1 MEVVRIVAFQLEKMS
16 KPLKIS
22 EQAAVQMPMKT
33 VASLIMMVAI
43 GTWAYFGLHE
53 TLNNH
58 ATKIELMQK
67 DLEQNSEF
75 RIKYPRGELGQSS
88 GEAEL
93 FMLVEHM
100 AGLIESMDEE
110 LKGMRNNKI
119 NIDFLKEQVAKLQ
132 VDVEK
137 LIRNGNGA
145 H

>member
-1 MEVVRIVAFQLEKMS
+1 M
-16 KPLKIS
+16 KIS
-22 EQAAVQMPMKT
+22 DNTTISMPMRN
-33 VASLIMMVAI
+33 LISIVIAVAI
-43 GTWAYFGLHE
+43 GVWTYFGVIE
-53 TLNNH
+53 TLNKH
-58 ATKIELMQK
+58 STTLELMSK
-67 DLEQNSEF
+67 DLEANSEF

-119 NIDFLKEQVAKLQ
+119 NIDFLKEQVLKLQ
-132 VDVEK
+132 EDVEK
-137 LIRNGNGA
+137 LIRNGSG

>member
-1 MEVVRIVAFQLEKMS
+1 MKVSENTS
-16 KPLKIS
+16 IS
-22 EQAAVQMPMKT
+22 MPMKN
-33 VASLIMMVAI
+33 LISIVIAVAI
-43 GTWAYFGLHE
+43 GVWAYFGVVE
-53 TLNNH
+53 TLNKH
-58 ATKIELMQK
+58 STKLELMEK
-67 DLEQNSEF
+67 DLEANSEF

-119 NIDFLKEQVAKLQ
+119 NIDFLKEQVGKLQ

-137 LIRNGNGA
+137 LIRNGNG

>member
-1 MEVVRIVAFQLEKMS
+1 MS

-33 VASLIMMVAI
+33 VASLIMLVAI

-53 TLNNH
+53 TLNAH
-58 ATKIELMQK
+58 STKIELMQK

-100 AGLIESMDEE
+100 SGLIESMDEE

-119 NIDFLKEQVAKLQ
+119 NIDFLKEQVSKLQ
-132 VDVEK
+132 QDVEK

>member
-1 MEVVRIVAFQLEKMS
+1 MS

-22 EQAAVQMPMKT
+22 EEAAVQMPMKT
-33 VASLIMMVAI
+33 VASLIAMVAI

-53 TLNNH
+53 TLNKH
-58 ATKIELMQK
+58 STQIELMQK

-93 FMLVEHM
+93 FMLVEHI
-100 AGLIESMDEE
+100 AGLLEDIDAEVKS
-110 LKGMRNNKI
+110 MRNNAV
-119 NIDFLKEQVAKLQ
+119 NIEFLQERTKKLTE
-132 VDVEK
+132 DVEK
-137 LIRNGNGA
+137 LIRNGSG

>member
-1 MEVVRIVAFQLEKMS
+1 MA
-16 KPLKIS
+16 LKIS
-22 EQAAVQMPMKT
+22 DEAKVQMPMKT
-33 VASLIMMVAI
+33 VASLIALVAI
-43 GTWAYFGLHE
+43 GTWAFFGVQE

-119 NIDFLKEQVAKLQ
+119 NIDFLKEQVSKLQ
-132 VDVEK
+132 EDVEK
-137 LIRNGNGA
+137 LIRNGSGA

>member
-1 MEVVRIVAFQLEKMS
+1 MT

-53 TLNNH
+53 TLNQH
-58 ATKIELMQK
+58 STKIELMQK
-67 DLEQNSEF
+67 DLQQNSEF

-100 AGLIESMDEE
+100 SGLIESMDEE

-132 VDVEK
+132 EDVEK
-137 LIRNGNGA
+137 LIRNGNGE

>member
-1 MEVVRIVAFQLEKMS
+1 M
-16 KPLKIS
+16 KIS
-22 EQAAVQMPMKT
+22 DNTAISMPMRN
-33 VASLIMMVAI
+33 LISIVIAVAI
-43 GTWAYFGLHE
+43 GVWAYFGVIE
-53 TLNNH
+53 TLNKH
-58 ATKIELMQK
+58 STTLELMSK
-67 DLEQNSEF
+67 DLVFNSEF

-119 NIDFLKEQVAKLQ
+119 NIDFLKEQVSKLQ
-132 VDVEK
+132 EDVEK
-137 LIRNGNGA
+137 LIRNGSG

>member
-1 MEVVRIVAFQLEKMS
+1 MA
-16 KPLKIS
+16 LKIS
-22 EQAAVQMPMKT
+22 ESASVQMPMKT
-33 VASLIMMVAI
+33 VASLIAMVAI
-43 GTWAYFGLHE
+43 GTWAFFGVQE
-53 TLNNH
+53 TLNQH
-58 ATKIELMQK
+58 STQIELMQK
-67 DLEQNSEF
+67 DLEANSEF

-119 NIDFLKEQVAKLQ
+119 NIDFLKEQVGKLQ

-137 LIRNGNGA
+137 LIRNGNG

>member
-1 MEVVRIVAFQLEKMS
+1 MA
-16 KPLKIS
+16 LKIS
-22 EQAAVQMPMKT
+22 DEAKVQMPMKT
-33 VASLIMMVAI
+33 VASLIALVAI
-43 GTWAYFGLHE
+43 GTWAYFGVIE
-53 TLNNH
+53 TLNKH
-58 ATKIELMQK
+58 TTTLELMQK

-119 NIDFLKEQVAKLQ
+119 NIDFLKEQVSKLQ
-132 VDVEK
+132 ADVEK
-137 LIRNGNGA
+137 LIRNGNG
-145 H
+145 HE

>member
-1 MEVVRIVAFQLEKMS
+1 MT

-22 EQAAVQMPMKT
+22 EEAAVQMPMKT
-33 VASLIMMVAI
+33 VASLIAMIAV
-43 GTWAYFGLHE
+43 GTWAYFGIHE
-53 TLNNH
+53 KLNQH
-58 ATKIELMQK
+58 STAIELMTK

-100 AGLIESMDEE
+100 SGLIESMDEE

-119 NIDFLKEQVAKLQ
+119 NIDFLKEQVSKLQ

-137 LIRNGNGA
+137 LIRNGNGE

>member
-1 MEVVRIVAFQLEKMS
+1 MS
-16 KPLKIS
+16 KKPLTIS
-22 EQAAVQMPMKT
+22 DEAKVQMPMKP
-33 VASLIMMVAI
+33 VASLIALVAI

-93 FMLVEHM
+93 FMLVEHL
-100 AGLIESMDEE
+100 AGVLEE
-110 LKGMRNNKI
+110 VDKEVKSMRNNAV
-119 NIDFLKEQVAKLQ
+119 NIEFLKDRTKKLTE
-132 VDVEK
+132 DVEK
-137 LIRNGNGA
+137 LIRNGNGD

>member
-1 MEVVRIVAFQLEKMS
+1 MA
-16 KPLKIS
+16 LKIS
-22 EQAAVQMPMKT
+22 DEAKVQMPMKT
-33 VASLIMMVAI
+33 VASLIALVAI
-43 GTWAYFGLHE
+43 GTWAYFGIIE
-53 TLNNH
+53 TLNKH
-58 ATKIELMQK
+58 TTTLELMSK

-119 NIDFLKEQVAKLQ
+119 NIDFLKEQVSKLQ
-132 VDVEK
+132 EDVEK
-137 LIRNGNGA
+137 LIRNGNGV

>member
-1 MEVVRIVAFQLEKMS
+1 MA
-16 KPLKIS
+16 LKIS
-22 EQAAVQMPMKT
+22 DEAKVQMPMKT
-33 VASLIMMVAI
+33 VASLIALVAI

-53 TLNNH
+53 TLNAH
-58 ATKIELMQK
+58 STKIELMQK
-67 DLEQNSEF
+67 DLEANSEF

-119 NIDFLKEQVAKLQ
+119 NIDFLKEQVSKLQ
-132 VDVEK
+132 EDEEK

>member
-1 MEVVRIVAFQLEKMS
+1 MA
-16 KPLKIS
+16 LKIS
-22 EQAAVQMPMKT
+22 DEARVQMPMKT
-33 VASLIMMVAI
+33 VASLLALVAI
-43 GTWAYFGLHE
+43 GTWAYFGIIE
-53 TLNNH
+53 TLNKH
-58 ATKIELMQK
+58 TTTLELMSK

-119 NIDFLKEQVAKLQ
+119 NIDFLKEQVSKLQ
-132 VDVEK
+132 MDVEK
-137 LIRNGNGA
+137 LIRNGNGE

>member
-1 MEVVRIVAFQLEKMS
+1 MS
-16 KPLKIS
+16 KKPLTIS
-22 EQAAVQMPMKT
+22 EEAKVQMPMKT
-33 VASLIMMVAI
+33 VASLIALVAI
-43 GTWAYFGLHE
+43 GTWAYFGINE
-53 TLNNH
+53 KLNQH
-58 ATKIELMQK
+58 STKLELFEK
-67 DLEQNSEF
+67 DLQHNTEF
-75 RIKYPRGELGQSS
+75 RIKYPRGELGQAS

-119 NIDFLKEQVAKLQ
+119 NIDFLKEQVSKLQ

>member
-1 MEVVRIVAFQLEKMS
+1 MT

-33 VASLIMMVAI
+33 VASLIMLVAI

-53 TLNNH
+53 TLNAH
-58 ATKIELMQK
+58 STKIELMQK

-100 AGLIESMDEE
+100 SGLIESMDEE

-119 NIDFLKEQVAKLQ
+119 NIDFLKEQVSKLQ
-132 VDVEK
+132 EDVEK